1 MSTPPIDPP
10 ESIHVTT
17 IGVDGRRYDVF
28 VELSHDGIEFLGA
41 LRFADEAWG
50 EDDGVLDH
58 GVLHGRKS
66 DDVIA
71 YARTLT
77 ELELVQRYRR
87 AMHESRRYHGLRR
100 VTGDVLDRIR
110 HLNRVATSMRAG
122 LLGLEDAAEELDRTE
137 AELHTLIDRLRTVAG
152 VEG

>member
-1 MSTPPIDPP
+1 MSTPTIDLP
-10 ESIHVTT
+10 ESVHVTT
-17 IGVDGRRYDVF
+17 VGIDGRRYDVF
-28 VELSHDGIEFLGA
+28 VEISHDGIEFLGA
-41 LRFADEAWG
+41 LRFADEAWS
-50 EDDGVLDH
+50 EDAGVRDH

-66 DDVIA
+66 DDVVA

-77 ELELVQRYRR
+77 ESELVQRFRR
-87 AMHESRRYHGLRR
+87 AVNESRRYHGLRR

-122 LLGLEDAAEELDRTE
+122 LLGLDDAAEEIDRTE
-137 AELHTLIDRLRTVAG
+137 RELHALIDKLRHVAG